1 MKTEIIDD
9 IKITYDDAISKDEL
23 LIYVDQEKD
32 IYEKKGKILGG
43 MEVMINGDEVEIKS
57 NEKSPI
63 QRVRRITGYLSNA
76 NNFNDAKRAEL
87 KARVAHVK
95 I

>member
-1 MKTEIIDD
+1 MITEIIDD
-9 IKITYDDAISKDEL
+9 IKITYDDAIEQVEL
-23 LIYVDQEKD
+23 RAYIDQEKD
-32 IYEKKGKILGG
+32 IYQEKGKVLGS
-43 MEVMINGDEVEIKS
+43 MEVAIDGDEVEIKS

-87 KARVAHVK
+87 KARVAH
-95 I
+95 IRL